1 MRIPAPSFSPAE
13 SSTLKGEVVDFTNPF
28 NYFYGV
34 VEQQIRFCQTSDGVS
49 IAYATV
55 GQGPPLVKTSNW
67 LSHLEY
73 DWQSPVW
80 RHWLEALAQHH
91 CLIRYDERGCGLSD
105 WNVEDISLD
114 AWLED
119 LEAVIA
125 AAGVDRFPLFG
136 LSRGGPIAITYAVR
150 HPERVSHLI
159 LCGSYVRG
167 WKHRDLS
174 EEKRAELEMLYDLI
188 RLGWGQSNPAFRQV
202 FTTLFMPDATT
213 DQLHWFNDLQRV
225 STSPEN
231 AVKLRQVSGQL
242 DVTDLARQIKVPTLI
257 LHAQRD
263 AVVPFAEGRRLAT
276 LIPDARFVPLDSNN
290 HILLEDEPAWEHFL
304 AEVRDFLGVADQVPD
319 SKAELPSS
327 QAAGTEELTLRE
339 REVLDLLAQGYRNA
353 EIAQELVLSPKT
365 VRNYVSIIFS
375 KLGVDS
381 RGEAIVRAR
390 EAGFGK
396 GPD

>member
-1 MRIPAPSFSPAE
+1 M
-13 SSTLKGEVVDFTNPF
+13 
-28 NYFYGV
+28 
-34 VEQQIRFCQTSDGVS
+34 EQHIRFCQTSDGVS
-49 IAYATV
+49 IAYATA
-55 GQGPPLVKTSNW
+55 GQGPPLVKASNW

-105 WNVEDISLD
+105 WDVEEFSLD

-119 LEAVIA
+119 LEAVIS
-125 AAGVDRFPLFG
+125 AAGVDRFALFG

-150 HPERVSHLI
+150 HPERVSQLI

-167 WKHRDLS
+167 WKHRELS
-174 EEKRAELEMLYDLI
+174 QEKRAELEMLYDLI

-202 FTTLFMPDATT
+202 FTTLFMPDATA

-231 AVKLRQVSGQL
+231 AVKLRQTSGQL
-242 DVTDLARQIKVPTLI
+242 DVTDLATQLKVPTLI
-257 LHAQRD
+257 LHAERD

-276 LIPDARFVPLDSNN
+276 LVPGARFVPLDSNN
-290 HILLEDEPAWEHFL
+290 HILLEDEPAWQHFL
-304 AEVRDFLGVADQVPD
+304 REVGDFLGVEYLVPD
-319 SKAELPSS
+319 RTIERPAKP
-327 QAAGTEELTLRE
+327 AAGLGELTLRE
-339 REVLDLLAQGYRNA
+339 REVLDLMAQGYRNA

-365 VRNYVSIIFS
+365 VRNYISIIFS
-375 KLGVDS
+375 KLQVTT

-396 GPD
+396 NPD